1 MNSKNNFRHNTPARQ
16 RIVVTVKG
24 HPAEE
29 GPLMF
34 KVIGPNKSVQLRRAT
49 TMPTTILAEFRKG
62 ALEVKAYAYVTH
74 GGRYHLIE
82 LVAPHEGVEPSSP
95 GPQPSALPLS

>member
-1 MNSKNNFRHNTPARQ
+1 MSTKANNFRHNIPARQ

-24 HPAEE
+24 HAVDV

-34 KVIGPNKSVQLRRAT
+34 KIIGPNKTVQLRRASG
-49 TMPTTILAEFRKG
+49 MPSTILTAFRNG

-82 LVAPHEGVEPSSP
+82 LVPNEGIEPSYP
-95 GPQPSALPLS
+95 DPQSSALPLG